1 MTNTIDAECTL
12 IASAILPANN
22 PISQVELIECDDT
35 FTLVLFKLNDRR
47 DPYAFE
53 LYLKTLSHTY
63 KHAIARSVNNNDMRS
78 LAGFIETFVSKT
90 YPSLSHKEQLYITGQ
105 VLSICERAVVESVI
119 NDIVAG
125 EIECDHYFV
134 RFEGTSNPN
143 RNELSLKAKAFLYK
157 NDRAV
162 QALGSKSLKTV
173 LSKYDDI
180 VVEAGVYSD
189 VMQKI
194 IKQGNH
200 VECGA
205 ALLVNLSG
213 TKDGLF
219 VGGENLTTADRFRML
234 LDAPSLQGITVFQTT
249 GVVALV

>member
-1 MTNTIDAECTL
+1 M
-12 IASAILPANN
+12 
-22 PISQVELIECDDT
+22 
-35 FTLVLFKLNDRR
+35 FKLNDRR

-105 VLSICERAVVESVI
+105 VLSICERAVVE
-119 NDIVAG
+119 VAG

-143 RNELSLKAKAFLYK
+143 RNGSSLKAKAFLYK
-157 NDRAV
+157 NDRVV

-194 IKQGNH
+194 IKQGNY

-205 ALLVNLSG
+205 ALLVNLSR

-219 VGGENLTTADRFRML
+219 VSGENLTTADRFRML